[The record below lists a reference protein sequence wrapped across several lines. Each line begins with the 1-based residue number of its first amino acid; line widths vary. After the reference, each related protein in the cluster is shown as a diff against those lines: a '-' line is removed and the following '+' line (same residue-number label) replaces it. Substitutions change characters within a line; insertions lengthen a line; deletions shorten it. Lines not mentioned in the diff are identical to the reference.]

1 MVATFIMRENLSSL
15 DTYIVT
21 VNFDID
27 KFNEYAKINYEELI
41 ARGDRCDDM
50 MSKLFKEYLA

>member
-1 MVATFIMRENLSSL
+1 MKISPEL
-15 DTYIVT
+15 DKMKDT
-21 VNFDID
+21 NNKLEKLF
-27 KFNEYAKINYEELI
+27 KAKGTTKVKTNKKELI